1 MYSFVF
7 SGIVFPSE
15 RYNRQNFLVELEDTR
30 VLGTKG
36 SEESVPKNTSYSQ
49 ANVPV
54 GGWFHNR
61 ENHIT
66 KSKRFC
72 ERLRAGYILLHIS
85 FYCRF
90 QDSRI
95 PVISFINFFFKL
107 TETYL

>member
-15 RYNRQNFLVELEDTR
+15 RYNRQNYLAELEETR
-30 VLGTKG
+30 VLETKH
-36 SEESVPKNTSYSQ
+36 SEESVPKNTLYSQ

-72 ERLRAGYILLHIS
+72 EKLWAGYVLLQTS

-95 PVISFINFFFKL
+95 PLISFIKFCSN
-107 TETYL
+107 